1 MSQREDDTTKLKQ
14 PARGRAAPREI
25 LEAEAIGCHPSDK
38 PGQLVLA
45 TSQGSVGA
53 AQPQPN
59 RFLRLHE
66 TRRMVAGPAQR
77 TEQDRSPQGQH
88 QKWSM
93 LNKKKVFLALP
104 AEGQRHR
111 WRDKQ
116 QVFLHRLL
124 AFS

>member
-1 MSQREDDTTKLKQ
+1 MPQREDDTTKLKQ
-14 PARGRAAPREI
+14 AARGRAAPREI

-59 RFLRLHE
+59 RFQRLHE
-66 TRRMVAGPAQR
+66 TRRLVAGPAQR
-77 TEQDRSPQGQH
+77 ARQDRSPQGQH

-93 LNKKKVFLALP
+93 LNKKKKVFLALP
-104 AEGQRHR
+104 AEGQCHR
-111 WRDKQ
+111 
-116 QVFLHRLL
+116 
-124 AFS
+124 